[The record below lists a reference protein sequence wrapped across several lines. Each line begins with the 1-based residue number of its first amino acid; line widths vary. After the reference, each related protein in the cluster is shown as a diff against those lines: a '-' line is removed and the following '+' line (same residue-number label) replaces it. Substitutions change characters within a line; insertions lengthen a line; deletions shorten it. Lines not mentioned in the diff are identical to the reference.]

1 MTSSFVGEGRLGGSV
16 VVVLVFVFVSFCF
29 VLLGFFLCV
38 CVNFCLFCFFRGKG
52 CCSEVLEIRHRA
64 VFFFFSN

>member
-29 VLLGFFLCV
+29 VLLGFCV
-38 CVNFCLFCFFRGKG
+38 CVCCFSPSTAKRAAYKVPRDCG
-52 CCSEVLEIRHRA
+52 VL
-64 VFFFFSN
+64 V